1 MFGGSTSLRVKR
13 VRPAATQCRYRLRVW
28 PLPRWREIP
37 GRTHKSPGG
46 EFRVS
51 PRYLLCGVSLPG
63 RATTG
68 VGVDERVEGASGR
81 LTWFVLLDV
90 DQVEQAAPIRPLV
103 EPHGGVA
110 SFDDLYQA
118 SYEVEAVRKVIP
130 LAVSSVDLKGDW
142 LVHAFSPRREG
153 PAGTEGGSPG
163 RTPRVGRAYHPE
175 CQRRLS
181 VGEGS
186 VKTRRAGSS
195 YPVGGE
201 FLNTP

>member
-1 MFGGSTSLRVKR
+1 MLWSCIDMRLADDRWEHPLRLTSALGGYSKSLAPSGVISTSLARV
-13 VRPAATQCRYRLRVW
+13 
-28 PLPRWREIP
+28 P
-37 GRTHKSPGG
+37 GRPQKLLGC

-51 PRYLLCGVSLPG
+51 LRDLLCGVSLPG
-63 RATTG
+63 DGTTG

-163 RTPRVGRAYHPE
+163 RTMAY
-175 CQRRLS
+175 
-181 VGEGS
+181 
-186 VKTRRAGSS
+186 
-195 YPVGGE
+195 
-201 FLNTP
+201 